1 MQMRD
6 DSRKKRAFLRPRY
19 LGVVFVLAVIVPSI
33 LLAVL
38 SIRAAGR
45 EEAYIEKQLHT
56 ALLVEV
62 TYTASLA
69 DAEVK
74 KIAEELK
81 AGLDAE
87 APVSRLPAAFSKWKQ
102 SVRLVGVPFLLSPR
116 YDILWPRLDGKL
128 DPAER
133 AFLEE
138 NAAFLGNKASTT
150 LFRNIALVYRDE
162 ILEESQ
168 KLEEKTRS
176 QEKAAPAA
184 ASPAIVPAAPT
195 GQSKALARIDAV
207 TASAEASEKRAHPL
221 DATAQSS
228 GKAAQAAPAEQ
239 PRAGESV
246 APFADVAPLK
256 EIESGRASAP
266 RKTPAPA
273 AGTMAKTADFSAEAD
288 AAPRPSAKDAEQEMK
303 KGPSETSSLEAQ
315 ANQAAIESF
324 AQSET
329 IRKEVYKQAREKG
342 DTLGTRNVVPAA
354 KMNEPSPQEERQS
367 LLVAEQGTFGQIA
380 ERSEFGII
388 PRFISDRLT
397 FLFWEKQADG
407 RIAGC
412 RIEDAVFRSRVASVV
427 APSYT
432 DARIMAILDERGEPL
447 AAPSSSA
454 GRDWRRPFVSLEI
467 GESLPRW
474 ETASYLT
481 DPGKIASQARATS
494 LAIWILVLVLFVSVA
509 SGGTLVLGSL
519 SSELRLARN
528 KTTFVTNVSH
538 ELKTP
543 LTSISLFAELLR
555 KGKGPGQEKTR
566 QYLAQISSETER
578 LTRLVNNVLDFSTM
592 EKGKKRYR
600 KKSVN
605 AVEAG
610 REILESQRTRL
621 ENLGFSVDFRA
632 AEEGIWVEAD
642 AEALKQVVL
651 NLLSNA
657 EKYSPDRKAIE
668 VEASR
673 EGDWAVIHVRDR
685 GMGVPEKH
693 RERIFQEFFRVD
705 DSLTTR
711 VKGTGLGL
719 TIARRIARDHGG
731 DVTCG
736 PRAGGGSDFA
746 VRLPAGSG
754 AGEEAKR

>member
-6 DSRKKRAFLRPRY
+6 DSRKRRALLKPRY
-19 LGVVFVLAVIVPSI
+19 LGAVFVLAVIVPSI

-45 EEAYIEKQLHT
+45 EEAFIEKQLHT

-62 TYTASLA
+62 THTASLA
-69 DAEVK
+69 DAEVR

-81 AGLDAE
+81 AALDAE
-87 APVSRLPAAFSKWKQ
+87 SPVEPASFPRWKKN
-102 SVRLVGVPFLLSPR
+102 VHLVGVPFLLSPR

-133 AFLEE
+133 VFLEE

-176 QEKAAPAA
+176 RGKAAPAA
-184 ASPAIVPAAPT
+184 ASPAIAPAAPT
-195 GQSKALARIDAV
+195 EQSKALARIDALTV
-207 TASAEASEKRAHPL
+207 SAEAAQEKRAQAA
-221 DATAQSS
+221 DIVTQSTRS
-228 GKAAQAAPAEQ
+228 GKAAQAAPVGQSRAE
-239 PRAGESV
+239 ESV
-246 APFADVAPLK
+246 TPFADIAPRK
-256 EIESGRASAP
+256 EIESSRSSVP
-266 RKTPAPA
+266 RRTPAPA
-273 AGTMAKTADFSAEAD
+273 AGAMAEIADISIE
-288 AAPRPSAKDAEQEMK
+288 SDAEQEWK
-303 KGPSETSSLEAQ
+303 KGPSETSSMEAQ

-342 DTLGTRNVVPAA
+342 DALGTRNVFPNAEMKEPA
-354 KMNEPSPQEERQS
+354 PQTERQS

-412 RIEDAVFRSRVASVV
+412 RIEGAVFRSRIASVV
-427 APSYT
+427 ASSYT
-432 DARIMAILDERGEPL
+432 DARIMAILDEKGEPL

-474 ETASYLT
+474 EAASYLT
-481 DPGKIASQARATS
+481 DPGRIASQARATS

-509 SGGTLVLGSL
+509 SGGALVLGSL

-543 LTSISLFAELLR
+543 LTSISLFVELLR
-555 KGKGPGQEKTR
+555 KGNGPGQEKTR

-578 LTRLVNNVLDFSTM
+578 LTRLINNVLDFSTM

-600 KKSVN
+600 KSSVN
-605 AVEAG
+605 AVEAS

-621 ENLGFSVDFRA
+621 SNLGFSVEFRA
-632 AEEGIWVEAD
+632 AEENILVEAD

-657 EKYSPDRKAIE
+657 EKYSPDHKAIE

-673 EGDWAVIHVRDR
+673 EGDCAVIHVRDR
-685 GMGVPEKH
+685 GMGVPEKC
-693 RERIFQEFFRVD
+693 RERIFQEFYRVD
-705 DSLTTR
+705 DSLSTR

-731 DVTCG
+731 DVTCES
-736 PRAGGGSDFA
+736 RAGGGSDFT